1 MTPILAPIAMEYGV
15 SLVHLGGIMIS
26 STCIGLIT
34 PPMGLNLFMGAQ
46 VGNRPIH
53 SVISA
58 VKPFILVTVIGL
70 VLVAFIPSITTFLP
84 GLL

>member
-1 MTPILAPIAMEYGV
+1 
-15 SLVHLGGIMIS
+15 
-26 STCIGLIT
+26 
-34 PPMGLNLFMGAQ
+34 MGLNLFMGAQ

-53 SVISA
+53 AVIGA

-70 VLVAFIPSITTFLP
+70 VLVAFIPPITTFLP